1 LTEDADMRRVTLVS
15 ILLAMAVSAS
25 PGMAEPA
32 PYWAYPVNSPDVR
45 PEPSAGTIRHVP
57 DSTVTQTLAQVRD
70 FFHSPD
76 WHPDDHA
83 PLPDV
88 VAQGRRP
95 DVWACGFCHR
105 ASGVGGPENAN
116 LSGLSVAYT
125 IEQIAA
131 FRAGT
136 RATSEPKRKPN
147 LFMTK
152 IARAMTDEEALA
164 AAQYFAGVPYQ
175 SVVDVVEADTVPKTI
190 IKDWHLSIDPGG
202 GTEPIGQR
210 IIEIPADD
218 ERFAS
223 RDSRVHFTAYV
234 PPGSIQRGLALATTG
249 DGGTAACSSCHG
261 ADLMGAGPAPPIR
274 GRSPSY
280 VVRQLFDM
288 REGNRTGGNAALM
301 KPVVEHLTV
310 DDMASLAAYV
320 ASLKPAN

>member
-1 LTEDADMRRVTLVS
+1 LREDADMRRGTLVS
-15 ILLAMAVSAS
+15 ILFALIVPAS
-25 PGMAEPA
+25 PVMAEPA
-32 PYWAYPVNSPDVR
+32 PYWAYPVNSPDAR
-45 PEPSAGTIRHVP
+45 FESDDGSIRHVP

-70 FFHSPD
+70 LFHSPD

-83 PLPDV
+83 PLPDL
-88 VAQGRRP
+88 VAHGRRP
-95 DVWACGFCHR
+95 DIWACGFCHR

-116 LSGLSVAYT
+116 LSGLSVAYA

-136 RATSEPKRKPN
+136 RTTSEPNRKPY
-147 LFMTK
+147 LFMAK
-152 IARAMTDEEALA
+152 IARALTDEEALA

-175 SVVDVVEADTVPKTI
+175 SVVDVVEADRVPKTI

-210 IIEIPADD
+210 IIEVPADD
-218 ERFAS
+218 ERFVS
-223 RDSRVHFTAYV
+223 RDARVRFIAYV

-249 DGGTAACSSCHG
+249 DGGTLACGSCHG

-288 REGNRTGGNAALM
+288 REGNRTGGNVALM

-320 ASLKPAN
+320 ASLK